1 MTEQNNEGGFHFVG
15 QDSGSF
21 FHDFLAVQSELNAV
35 YRDISAKIME
45 NQNDPIRVKV
55 LQSLLDD
62 VKTAMY
68 TLDPDDE

>member
-1 MTEQNNEGGFHFVG
+1 MSDYTME
-15 QDSGSF
+15 DLS
-21 FHDFLAVQSELNAV
+21 AV

-45 NQNDPIRVKV
+45 NQDNPVRVKV

-68 TLDPDDE
+68 ALDPDDE